1 MQTLTKQQTQKK
13 SLFSTKV
20 LVQIAILSAIASIFR
35 IFEIPIPVLFP
46 GFLKI
51 DISDVPALI
60 GGMAL
65 GPLAGFL
72 IVVVKNLFQVAG
84 SMTGGV
90 GELANIMIGGS
101 YVVLASYIYR
111 KTPTLK
117 GATIGVIAG
126 TVAMVIS
133 GTLLNYFV
141 MLPLYGQMM
150 GLEAIIGMGS
160 AINPNVTT
168 LLGFVLWFIA
178 PFNVV
183 KGIIISVVT
192 IPLYRKMEKHIQQK
206 RRETISE

>member
-1 MQTLTKQQTQKK
+1 METLTKQQTQKK
-13 SLFSTKV
+13 SIFSTKV

-111 KTPTLK
+111 KKPTLK

-126 TVAMVIS
+126 IVAMVIS

-160 AINPNVTT
+160 AINPSVTT

-206 RRETISE
+206 RMETISE